1 MRHSIAISDAGLRF
15 WSEESGKGP
24 VRLAARELWVHLP
37 AWYFLFDLH
46 CFLVG
51 DLAYFEQP
59 RYDFAAA
66 AIFPLA
72 LFATYYWARLRA
84 AGLEAGRRR
93 RLFGILLASVIGL
106 LALTVAATPT
116 IRLGPT
122 PETHAAGVRHFH
134 EMLTLFWVPVI
145 ALHCLWNKRLGSFL
159 LFYLAAF
166 VYGMLQESGGV
177 TLGYFSEEGYSWYLP
192 FSHAPAVTMFGWST
206 VFYPAV
212 AHLEMFERGIQRL
225 RGLGVL
231 GSALLVT
238 VIACF
243 LDAMLDPMASA
254 IGLWVWNGAELR
266 RLVLG
271 GAGLRPRLFRART
284 PLRRLVGEA
293 TRGLAHTGRA
303 AGAAGQRLRLLPHH
317 DAAGGRRRPQP
328 AASSPLPGAA
338 RRRLSGAARGH
349 TPRDAAGLR
358 QPATSRSTPATPLGL
373 VPKSRRER

>member
-1 MRHSIAISDAGLRF
+1 
-15 WSEESGKGP
+15 
-24 VRLAARELWVHLP
+24 
-37 AWYFLFDLH
+37 
-46 CFLVG
+46 VG

-254 IGLWVWNGAELR
+254 IGLWVWNPLFTESNTPHWLGVPVLNFAAWFWAVLAFGLAYFALELR
-266 RLVLG
+266 CG
-271 GAGLRPRLFRART
+271 
-284 PLRRLVGEA
+284 
-293 TRGLAHTGRA
+293 
-303 AGAAGQRLRLLPHH
+303 
-317 DAAGGRRRPQP
+317 DW
-328 AASSPLPGAA
+328 SA
-338 RRRLSGAARGH
+338 RRRVVWLTLGAPLVQLASGFGFFPTMMLLEGVDGPSLQLLR
-349 TPRDAAGLR
+349 RYLEQLAG
-358 QPATSRSTPATPLGL
+358 G
-373 VPKSRRER
+373 